1 MMSILIGLLLVLSVF
16 ATAETDTGANVD
28 ETEQPEAVLLA
39 NEDTAEEETTAS
51 TEEVD
56 EEDEGET
63 EDEEDDI
70 EEIEE
75 EYEESETGD
84 EIIDEIEDEE
94 ETDGEIEEELEINEE
109 ESAEI
114 REAIENIGLRQYIL
128 NRQLKQRV
136 FVATIHGEA
145 IILYLQGK
153 EYDTTE
159 LEGINDELKEIYKA
173 IDPKTMTKEE
183 FNETVGE
190 VKELVQEFKDAVDEL
205 VPEEEKDAIRNRIA
219 AYVRTH
225 QKQIDLLL
233 KKEWKAR
240 MLNNRKQL
248 RDSLKAVKED
258 AKQLRMD
265 GRKLLDAAK
274 RLRNLKA
281 IKNRYKN
288 GTIDATEIKQK
299 WQEETKLYGLARA
312 ASVVKN
318 ERALLAIGAARIR
331 KAIKE
336 ADEDDEDTTE
346 LENRLAEINAQI
358 KDFIP
363 GKVTSKE
370 AGAKAAVIKSRL
382 VNLEKNE
389 RLTNRIQ
396 AARANVAPRAAA
408 KQIQNARVS
417 SAIARRGAAA
427 SANTGASEGDEE

>member
-1 MMSILIGLLLVLSVF
+1 MKKMMSILIGLLLVLSVF

-205 VPEEEKDAIRNRIA
+205 VPEEEKDQ
-219 AYVRTH
+219 H
-225 QKQIDLLL
+225 
-233 KKEWKAR
+233 
-240 MLNNRKQL
+240 
-248 RDSLKAVKED
+248 
-258 AKQLRMD
+258 
-265 GRKLLDAAK
+265 
-274 RLRNLKA
+274 
-281 IKNRYKN
+281 
-288 GTIDATEIKQK
+288 
-299 WQEETKLYGLARA
+299 
-312 ASVVKN
+312 
-318 ERALLAIGAARIR
+318 
-331 KAIKE
+331 
-336 ADEDDEDTTE
+336 
-346 LENRLAEINAQI
+346 
-358 KDFIP
+358 
-363 GKVTSKE
+363 SKTRC
-370 AGAKAAVIKSRL
+370 A
-382 VNLEKNE
+382 
-389 RLTNRIQ
+389 
-396 AARANVAPRAAA
+396 
-408 KQIQNARVS
+408 
-417 SAIARRGAAA
+417 
-427 SANTGASEGDEE
+427 